1 MLEEVAAYLIVAPLA
16 ACLIMG
22 VVAALWY
29 AGSRPASA
37 HIVAR
42 IPHRSSRPGR
52 R

>member
-22 VVAALWY
+22 VVVAFWY
-29 AGSRPASA
+29 AGSRAA
-37 HIVAR
+37 TVNIVAR